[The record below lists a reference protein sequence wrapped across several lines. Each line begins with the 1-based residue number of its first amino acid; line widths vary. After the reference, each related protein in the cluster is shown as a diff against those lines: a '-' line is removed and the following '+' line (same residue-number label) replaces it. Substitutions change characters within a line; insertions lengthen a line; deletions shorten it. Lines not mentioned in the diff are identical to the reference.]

1 MKVREVGSF
10 IREQRRNAS
19 LSLRNLAKN
28 AGVSLP
34 YLSQIERGLRRPSA
48 DILQAIAK
56 GLSISSETL
65 YVQAGILDARPEA
78 DLRTAIQADRT
89 ISPKQKEVLLSVYES
104 FREETTRRR
113 RRRAPEGAAAPRR
126 TAKAPVVVAEV
137 IPVAQDVPAPNG
149 RRKGA
154 RAG

>member
-1 MKVREVGSF
+1 MKVLQVGSF

-19 LSLRNLAKN
+19 LSLRNLAKK

-34 YLSQIERGLRRPSA
+34 YLSQIERGLCRPSA

-65 YVQAGILDARPEA
+65 YVQAGILDPRKDT

-104 FREETTRRR
+104 FREETARRR
-113 RRRAPEGAAAPRR
+113 RRRAPEREATPRR
-126 TAKAPVVVAEV
+126 AAKTQVAIAEAT
-137 IPVAQDVPAPNG
+137 PANHDVPARNG
-149 RRKGA
+149 ERKA
-154 RAG
+154 AAG